1 MPLPC
6 PRQTVESWLGF
17 SGLWQNCC
25 LQSWNRFW
33 AICEDGVDLGRH
45 YIFSSH
51 FEDLCLY
58 TDIHIRFRASR
69 CFWKTSNWR
78 EPVDFPSSCDS
89 VPAFKAMVAVRSTRE
104 RPQKDIEA
112 FRTSEILAE
121 VLLLAFRECIRECR
135 RECIKCENEKFNTY
149 D

>member
-17 SGLWQNCC
+17 SALWQNCC

-33 AICEDGVDLGRH
+33 DGVDLGRH

-51 FEDLCLY
+51 FEDLSRY
-58 TDIHIRFRASR
+58 TDIQIRFRASR
-69 CFWKTSNWR
+69 SFWKSNWR

-89 VPAFKAMVAVRSTRE
+89 VPTFKAIVAVRSKRE

-121 VLLLAFRECIRECR
+121 VLLLAFRECIRECIR
-135 RECIKCENEKFNTY
+135 ERIRECIKCENEQFNTY